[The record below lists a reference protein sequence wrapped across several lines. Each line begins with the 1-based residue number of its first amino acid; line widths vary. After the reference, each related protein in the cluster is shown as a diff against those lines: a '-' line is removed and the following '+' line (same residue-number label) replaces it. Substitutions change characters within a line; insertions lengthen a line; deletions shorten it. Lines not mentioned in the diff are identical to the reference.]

1 MFNKG
6 IEWNYLR
13 ENVFAKIKLPKR
25 QDSKPTFV
33 TELMLWEI
41 IKYIKIE
48 VVKDIVI
55 IAFYTGMRLGEII
68 NITWNDVNLKDKIL
82 TIGSN
87 NFQTKTRKQR
97 IVPMHPKVEEILNRR
112 FPKIIKIDSY
122 RLRSE

>member
-1 MFNKG
+1 
-6 IEWNYLR
+6 
-13 ENVFAKIKLPKR
+13 
-25 QDSKPTFV
+25 
-33 TELMLWEI
+33 MLWEI

-68 NITWNDVNLKDKIL
+68 NLKWNDVNLKDKIL

-97 IVPMHPKVEEILNRR
+97 IVPMHLKVEEIMIKR
-112 FPKIIKIDSY
+112 FKKSPSAKAASPFKVG
-122 RLRSE
+122 L